1 MDRHENVT
9 DTRWTHDRT
18 DRLGQNEKKKDILKK
33 RVKGA
38 ATEIEEDR
46 RKVKDSLTRRKS

>member
-38 ATEIEEDR
+38 ATQIEEDR
-46 RKVKDSLTRRKS
+46 RKVKDSLTRRES